1 MEQCQR
7 VGNGRLAQP
16 PPPNI
21 FCFSAGIN
29 IFIGNLGPRGDYA
42 PVGLIPLLEALPIV
56 DALSAGEELIGTL
69 KVVAIGEE
77 RETWNIVAETK
88 GGDPNNVIV
97 VIICVSILPGD
108 IRDCNYFNLTR
119 YYCVIARSPS

>member
-7 VGNGRLAQP
+7 VGNGRLAASAQ

-21 FCFSAGIN
+21 FFCFSAGIN
-29 IFIGNLGPRGDYA
+29 IFIGNLGPRDDYA
-42 PVGLIPLLEALPIV
+42 PVGLVPLLEALPIV
-56 DALSAGEELIGTL
+56 DALLAGEELIGTF

-97 VIICVSILPGD
+97 VIIFCVHCIAPGD
-108 IRDCNYFNLTR
+108 ISGLRLL
-119 YYCVIARSPS
+119 